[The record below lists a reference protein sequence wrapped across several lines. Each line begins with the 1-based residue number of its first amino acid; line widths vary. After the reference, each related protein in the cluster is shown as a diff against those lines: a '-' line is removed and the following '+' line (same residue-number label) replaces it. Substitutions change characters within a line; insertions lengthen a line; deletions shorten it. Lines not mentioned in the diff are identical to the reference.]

1 MSFDESPSDQISI
14 RLRIARSTLDV
25 ISKYE
30 KEHELKTSSHT
41 KAINQIIMEYEKLQK
56 EIAIAHTLDDVL
68 RALPLLE
75 ASITE
80 QIKQA
85 ARPAREA
92 RYNAA
97 QCLLLLNDMQFESKN
112 RYHYDVD
119 SPRLADA
126 KKQLEST
133 LEKARCY
140 KQENTDRQ
148 SWASLNHPRT
158 ENNE

>member
-1 MSFDESPSDQISI
+1 MKEIKNQKTEMRFIISPSAQRVVDEFKSQHGI
-14 RLRIARSTLDV
+14 RTYAAT
-25 ISKYE
+25 
-30 KEHELKTSSHT
+30 
-41 KAINQIIMEYEKLQK
+41 INQLIMEYEKLQK
-56 EIAIAHTLDDVL
+56 EITIAHTLDDVL
-68 RALPLLE
+68 RALSLLE

-92 RYNAA
+92 RYEATL
-97 QCLLLLNDMQFESKN
+97 CLLLLNDMQFESKN
-112 RYHYDVD
+112 KYHYDAD
-119 SPRLADA
+119 SPRLTDA

-140 KQENTDRQ
+140 KQENADRQ
-148 SWASLNHPRT
+148 SWATLNHPRT

>member
-56 EIAIAHTLDDVL
+56 EITIAHTLDDVL

-85 ARPAREA
+85 VRPVREA
-92 RYNAA
+92 RYNSAL
-97 QCLLLLNDMQFESKN
+97 CLALLNDMQFESKN
-112 RYHYDVD
+112 KYHYDAD
-119 SPRLADA
+119 SPRLSDA
-126 KKQLEST
+126 KKQLDST
-133 LEKARCY
+133 LSKARSY
-140 KQENTDRQ
+140 KQESADRK
-148 SWASLNHPRT
+148 SWSGSSS
-158 ENNE
+158 E